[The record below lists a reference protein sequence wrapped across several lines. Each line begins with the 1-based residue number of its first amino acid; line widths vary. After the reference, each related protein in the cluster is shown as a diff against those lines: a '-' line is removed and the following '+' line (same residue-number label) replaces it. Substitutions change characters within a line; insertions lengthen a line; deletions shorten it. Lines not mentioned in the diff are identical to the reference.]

1 MCVFEI
7 ILRIFFGLMA
17 VVWCISH
24 FVYLKI
30 GKLAKMYAILT
41 AFMIVLG
48 LTDCILA
55 AIGF

>member
-1 MCVFEI
+1 MLEI
-7 ILRIFFGLMA
+7 ILRIFLGFMA

-30 GKLAKMYAILT
+30 GKLAKVYAFVT
-41 AFMIVLG
+41 GFMITLG